1 MTREEF
7 IENYTRSMNLVVFGL
22 PNPDTRVIQSLIG
35 SLYDQQQMIEYLD
48 NRIID
53 LERVVYAN

>member
-7 IENYTRSMNLVVFGL
+7 LYNFVKAEQVVVHIKDD
-22 PNPDTRVIQSLIG
+22 PTVKIIQALIG